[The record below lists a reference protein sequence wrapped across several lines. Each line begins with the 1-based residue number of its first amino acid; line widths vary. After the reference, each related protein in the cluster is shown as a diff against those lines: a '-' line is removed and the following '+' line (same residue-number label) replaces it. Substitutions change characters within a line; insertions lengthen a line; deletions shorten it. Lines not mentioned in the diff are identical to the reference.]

1 MDDRRGGKQMSRYSD
16 TCDTIKKTTD
26 QLIDICD
33 NPKKVS
39 AEEMLCGIYNI
50 LTDIALSLA
59 VIADKG
65 GRE

>member
-1 MDDRRGGKQMSRYSD
+1 MSRYSD

-26 QLIDICD
+26 QLIDMCD
-33 NPKKVS
+33 SSKKVS
-39 AEEMLCGIYNI
+39 EREMLCGILNI
-50 LTDIALSLA
+50 LTEIALSLA